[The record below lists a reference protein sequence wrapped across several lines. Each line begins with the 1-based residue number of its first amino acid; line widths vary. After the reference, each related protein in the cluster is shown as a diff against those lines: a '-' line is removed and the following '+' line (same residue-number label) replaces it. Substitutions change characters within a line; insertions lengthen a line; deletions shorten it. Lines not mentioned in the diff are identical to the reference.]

1 MVDEN
6 LVENTSDSILST
18 IKDLLGVGI
27 DDTSFDPSIIV
38 LINSA
43 LSTLHKIGVGPK
55 GYKISGANNLWSEFL
70 LDRTDLEEV
79 KTNVYLRVRL
89 MFDPPQNSF
98 LVSAIKEQIEE
109 TNFYIELYH
118 NPEVSPVETEEP
130 LEFGTI

>member
-55 GYKISGANNLWSEFL
+55 GYKISGVNNLWSEFL

-89 MFDPPQNSF
+89 IFDPPQNSF
-98 LVSAIKEQIEE
+98 LVSAIKEQIDE

-118 NPEVSPVETEEP
+118 KPEVPMEVAINE
-130 LEFGTI
+130 

>member
-1 MVDEN
+1 MEIN
-6 LVENTSDSILST
+6 SILDSIKSMLGISSEDPNFDGELVIFINSSLST
-18 IKDLLGVGI
+18 INK
-27 DDTSFDPSIIV
+27 F
-38 LINSA
+38 
-43 LSTLHKIGVGPK
+43 GVGPD
-55 GYKISGANNLWSEFL
+55 GYRISDKPNTWDEFL

-118 NPEVSPVETEEP
+118 NPEIPMEV
-130 LEFGTI
+130 FDG

>member
-1 MVDEN
+1 MEI
-6 LVENTSDSILST
+6 TSILDSIKQIVT
-18 IKDLLGVGI
+18 GNVE
-27 DDTSFDPSIIV
+27 DTSFDSELIIY
-38 LINSA
+38 INSA
-43 LSTLHKIGVGPK
+43 LSIVNKLGVGPD
-55 GYKISGANNLWSEFL
+55 GFKITGKNETWSEFL

-118 NPEVSPVETEEP
+118 NPEIPMEVSNE
-130 LEFGTI
+130 